1 MSPFLLIFTGGHQV
15 NEMGMLD
22 NPIFFLSKALDQ
34 GLCEWQIHTQ
44 VQTSLD
50 GGDEEISVNRN

>member
-1 MSPFLLIFTGGHQV
+1 MSSFLLIFTGGHQV

-34 GLCEWQIHTQ
+34 ACVSGRFTHKYRPVWMEGMRKSQ
-44 VQTSLD
+44 
-50 GGDEEISVNRN
+50 